1 MKLWNSLD
9 EHQALQAPTDQNKL
23 QSFVLESLRSMYQAF
38 ERDRTRIP
46 KSQIID
52 IRYEEFVAKPVETLD
67 AIYSHLSLEDRDE
80 VRGLWES
87 KSAQEQ
93 GYQTNKLDINPE
105 QEAMVLEHWAHY
117 ARSYGYLID

>member
-9 EHQALQAPTDQNKL
+9 EHQALQAPTDQSKL
-23 QSFVLESLRSMYQAF
+23 QAFVLESQRSMYHAF
-38 ERDRTRIP
+38 ERDRKRIP

-67 AIYSHLSLEDRDE
+67 EIYGHLSLEDRSE

-105 QEAMVLEHWAHY
+105 QEAMVLKHWANY
-117 ARSYGYLID
+117 ARCYGYLVP

>member
-9 EHQALQAPTDQNKL
+9 EHQALQAPTHQSKL
-23 QSFVLESLRSMYQAF
+23 QAFVLESLKSMYHAF
-38 ERDRTRIP
+38 ERDRKQIP

-67 AIYSHLSLEDRDE
+67 AIYGHLSLEDRSE
-80 VRGLWES
+80 VRGLWEA

-105 QEAMVLEHWAHY
+105 QEAMVLEHWANY
-117 ARSYGYLID
+117 ARCYGYLVP